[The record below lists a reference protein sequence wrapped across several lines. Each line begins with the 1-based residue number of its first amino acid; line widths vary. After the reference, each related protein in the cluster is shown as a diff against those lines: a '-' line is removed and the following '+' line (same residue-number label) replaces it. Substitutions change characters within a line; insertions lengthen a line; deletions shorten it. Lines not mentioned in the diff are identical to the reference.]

1 MAGDTPISTKPTLNL
16 PRDLKNRI
24 LTDQRLSLHQKFVLF
39 TLYYLDS
46 KGKLDQY
53 RSYVPQFLNLQE
65 DDFQADINELARYG
79 YLSLD
84 NETLSLSIR
93 PIRYHHARSG

>member
-1 MAGDTPISTKPTLNL
+1 MDGDKPVNFKPSLRL

-46 KGKLDQY
+46 KGKLAQY
-53 RSYVPQFLNLQE
+53 RSYVPRFLNLCE
-65 DDFQADINELARYG
+65 DDFQENIDELVRYN
-79 YLSLD
+79 YLSMD
-84 NETLSLSIR
+84 QENLSLNIR
-93 PIRYHHARSG
+93 PIRYFHA